1 MQLSVNHMA
10 FALVLLASPAHA
22 DDELAGKGE
31 PLKII
36 KIDPATCREIAPYL
50 SDDADYKPGVAAD
63 GSTVAPADLDGAEP
77 YKPRDYYQFPV
88 EIFPFAGGPVTPF
101 SHATKLEVANVT
113 LEVKTGRVTIDGQD
127 VSGGNRALTEACA
140 NESGARLP

>member
-36 KIDPATCREIAPYL
+36 M
-50 SDDADYKPGVAAD
+50 
-63 GSTVAPADLDGAEP
+63 
-77 YKPRDYYQFPV
+77 PRD
-88 EIFPFAGGPVTPF
+88 GGLSAP
-101 SHATKLEVANVT
+101 E
-113 LEVKTGRVTIDGQD
+113 KT
-127 VSGGNRALTEACA
+127 S
-140 NESGARLP
+140 